1 MGTTLLA
8 GFKSEIE
15 IYDHDLIVVSLSGI
29 SHSALCLNIE
39 VQHIG
44 LAYFILFTFE
54 QGPRNELFSGE
65 ARKLPPSYI
74 QDAKNFSVV
83 KPLNSASLASPVPPP
98 LLLHNDM

>member
-15 IYDHDLIVVSLSGI
+15 IYDPDLIAVSLMSGI

-65 ARKLPPSYI
+65 AQKI
-74 QDAKNFSVV
+74 
-83 KPLNSASLASPVPPP
+83 SLFIVYSRC
-98 LLLHNDM
+98 

>member
-15 IYDHDLIVVSLSGI
+15 IYDHDLIVFSLSGI

-65 ARKLPPSYI
+65 APFYGTAFEEFQLDSFSGPLSKISQGSPEE
-74 QDAKNFSVV
+74 NF
-83 KPLNSASLASPVPPP
+83 NSAMVTK
-98 LLLHNDM
+98 

>member
-65 ARKLPPSYI
+65 ARKT
-74 QDAKNFSVV
+74 
-83 KPLNSASLASPVPPP
+83 SPFIYSRC
-98 LLLHNDM
+98 